1 MHDEIVC
8 VTERVGSS
16 AMELNGRSESVEE
29 PPSYKYCDLVMKGG
43 ITSGVIYPAAA
54 VKLSEEYRFKNIGG
68 TSAGAIAAAVTA
80 AAELGRR
87 GKNSNSFKVLAELPD
102 ELARNGQ
109 LLKLFTP
116 DRSTKKPY
124 HLALGF
130 IGNRTLTGKIIHSVA
145 GVVLASLPWF
155 LLSLAIGLVSP
166 SLFYCAA
173 RWHSL
178 QPVAAL
184 IVRHPFICIAS
195 GLLVGLPLGFASAL
209 AAGVLSTIRSVAA
222 NGFGLCSGMAAQKG
236 SDSLT
241 GWIHQQIQ
249 SAAGRKKGDKPV
261 TFGDLWTAP
270 AYDGET
276 LSTER
281 TIDLKVV
288 TTGLSEGRPFTIP
301 FIGGALYFDPV
312 DFATLF
318 PADVVQW
325 LIAKGEA
332 AEESAHPRLSDAS
345 SHTKIRPVVSPLDDK
360 TPLVRLAGN
369 TDLPILVATRM
380 SLSFPGLL
388 SAVPLYRVDYRL
400 ARNQDED
407 NDTRVGTKVWFS
419 DGGICSNFPLNFFDT
434 PLPRWPTFGLNLLQA
449 RSGACTAGSPRN
461 AADFVTLPK
470 PVGAGPMVW
479 NWLGDAFR
487 GASDELVEERS
498 AASCVGRFIAS
509 IINTMQN
516 WQDNLHAASPGY
528 RDRIVSVRL
537 CPDEGG
543 LNLDMPEDLI
553 TSLSQRGEKAAELLL
568 SEFDFSQHVF
578 TRFRITL
585 SALQEYLKNLVSA
598 HSNPLPQDDL
608 GWSYMNG
615 SKKAPHYAW
624 SHENIQARAAKAIQ
638 DLLDLSDL
646 WKNSLKEREGFS
658 TDSPRPR
665 ADLKGR
671 PDF

>member
-1 MHDEIVC
+1 
-8 VTERVGSS
+8 
-16 AMELNGRSESVEE
+16 MEASVSQE
-29 PPSYKYCDLVMKGG
+29 PASYKYCDLVMKGG

-54 VKLSEEYRFKNIGG
+54 VKLSEEYKFKNIGG

-87 GKNSNSFKVLAELPD
+87 GKNSNAFKVLAELPG

-116 DRSTKKPY
+116 DRSTRKAF

-130 IGNRTLTGKIIHSVA
+130 VGSRTLAGKIIHSAA
-145 GVVLASLPWF
+145 GLILASLPWF
-155 LLSLAIGLVSP
+155 LVALVIGFASP
-166 SLFYCAA
+166 SLLYSTV

-178 QPVAAL
+178 NLVAAL
-184 IVRHPFICIAS
+184 FVRHPFVCTAS
-195 GLLVGLPLGFASAL
+195 GLLVGLLFGFASAL
-209 AAGVLSTIRSVAA
+209 VAGAIATIHAVAA
-222 NGFGLCSGMAAQKG
+222 NRFGLCSGMAAQKG

-249 SAAGRKKGDKPV
+249 SAAGRKNGDKPV

-270 AYDGET
+270 AYTGES

-281 TIDLKVV
+281 MIDLKVV
-288 TTGLSEGRPFTIP
+288 TTSLTEGRPFTIP
-301 FIGGALYFDPV
+301 FIDGALYFDQA
-312 DFATLF
+312 DFASLF
-318 PADVVQW
+318 PADVVEW
-325 LIAKGEA
+325 LIGKGEE
-332 AEESAHPRLSDAS
+332 AEELAHPQSPDADS
-345 SHTKIRPVVSPLDDK
+345 PKKFRPVVSPLDDK
-360 TPLVRLAGN
+360 TLLVRLAGN
-369 TDLPILVATRM
+369 ADLPILVATRM

-388 SAVPLYRVDYRL
+388 SAVPLYRVDYRIE
-400 ARNQDED
+400 RNQDSG

-419 DGGICSNFPLNFFDT
+419 DGGICSNFPLNFFDSA
-434 PLPRWPTFGLNLLQA
+434 LPRWPTFGLNLLQA
-449 RSGACTAGSPRN
+449 RAASCTEGLPRN

-470 PVGAGPMVW
+470 PMRAGPMVW

-487 GASDELVEERS
+487 GANNELVEERS
-498 AASCVGRFIAS
+498 AASCIGRFIAS
-509 IINTMQN
+509 IMNTMQN
-516 WQDNLHAASPGY
+516 WQDNLQAASPGY
-528 RDRIVSVRL
+528 RDRIVTVRL

-553 TSLSQRGEKAAELLL
+553 TSLNQRGEKAAELLL

-585 SALQEYLKNLVSA
+585 CALQEYLKHLAGNY
-598 HSNPLPQDDL
+598 SNPVPQDAL
-608 GWSYMNG
+608 GWSYING
-615 SKKAPHYAW
+615 AKEAPHYAW
-624 SHENIQARAAKAIQ
+624 SHENIQARAAKAIA
-638 DLLDLSDL
+638 DLLELSDL
-646 WKNSLKEREGFS
+646 WRNSLKEREGFC

-665 ADLKGR
+665 AILKSR

>member
-1 MHDEIVC
+1 VE
-8 VTERVGSS
+8 
-16 AMELNGRSESVEE
+16 ASVSPE
-29 PPSYKYCDLVMKGG
+29 PVSYKYCDLVMKGG

-54 VKLSEEYRFKNIGG
+54 VKLSEEYKFKNIGG

-87 GKNSNSFKVLAELPD
+87 SKNSDAFKVLAELPD

-116 DRSTKKPY
+116 NRNTKKPF

-130 IGNRTLTGKIIHSVA
+130 IGNRTPAGKIIHSIA
-145 GVVLASLPWF
+145 GVILASLPWF
-155 LLSLAIGLVSP
+155 LLPLAIGFASP

-178 QPVAAL
+178 QPVVAL
-184 IVRHPFICIAS
+184 FVRHPFICVAS
-195 GLLVGLPLGFASAL
+195 GLLVGLPFGFASAL
-209 AAGVLSTIRSVAA
+209 VAGVISTIRAVAA

-241 GWIHQQIQ
+241 EWIHQQIQ

-270 AYDGET
+270 PYAGET

-301 FIGGALYFDPV
+301 FIDGALYFDPA
-312 DFATLF
+312 DFAALF

-325 LIAKGEA
+325 LLARGEE
-332 AEESAHPRLSDAS
+332 AEESAHPRSSDAKS
-345 SHTKIRPVVSPLDDK
+345 GTKFRPVVSPLDDK
-360 TPLVRLAGN
+360 TPLVRLADN
-369 TDLPILVATRM
+369 ADLPILVATRM
-380 SLSFPGLL
+380 SLGFPGLL

-400 ARNQDED
+400 ARNQDSD
-407 NDTRVGTKVWFS
+407 NETRVGTKVWFS
-419 DGGICSNFPLNFFDT
+419 DGGICSNFPLNFFDA

-449 RSGACTAGSPRN
+449 RSASCTAGSPRN
-461 AADFVTLPK
+461 AGDFVTLPK
-470 PVGAGPMVW
+470 PVGKGPVVW

-487 GASDELVEERS
+487 GTNGELVEERS
-498 AASCVGRFIAS
+498 AASCIGRFIAS
-509 IINTMQN
+509 IMNTMQN
-516 WQDNLHAASPGY
+516 WQDNLQAASPGY

-537 CPDEGG
+537 CRDEGG

-568 SEFDFSQHVF
+568 SEFDFSQHIF

-585 SALQEYLKNLVSA
+585 CALQEYLKHLASA
-598 HSNPLPQDDL
+598 YSNPVPQDDL
-608 GWSYMNG
+608 GWSYING
-615 SKKAPHYAW
+615 AEEPPHYAW
-624 SHENIQARAAKAIQ
+624 SHPNIQAMAAKAIQ

-646 WKNSLKEREGFS
+646 WKNSLKEREGFC

-665 ADLKGR
+665 ADLKSR

>member
-1 MHDEIVC
+1 
-8 VTERVGSS
+8 
-16 AMELNGRSESVEE
+16 MEASVSRE
-29 PPSYKYCDLVMKGG
+29 PVSYKYCDLVMKGG

-87 GKNSNSFKVLAELPD
+87 GKNPDAFKVLQQLPD
-102 ELARNGQ
+102 ELASNGQ

-116 DRSTKKPY
+116 DRSTRKVFRV
-124 HLALGF
+124 ALGF
-130 IGNRTLTGKIIHSVA
+130 VGNRTLPGKIIHSAA
-145 GVVLASLPWF
+145 GVILASLLWF
-155 LLSLAIGLVSP
+155 LLALVIGFAAP
-166 SLFYCAA
+166 SLFYSAV

-178 QPVAAL
+178 QPVVAL
-184 IVRHPFICIAS
+184 FVHHFFVCTAS
-195 GLLVGLPLGFASAL
+195 GLLLGLPFGFASAL
-209 AAGVLSTIRSVAA
+209 VAGAIATVRAVAA

-261 TFGDLWTAP
+261 TFGDLWTAQ
-270 AYDGET
+270 AYAGES

-288 TTGLSEGRPFTIP
+288 TTSLTEGRPFTIP
-301 FIGGALYFDPV
+301 FIDGALYFNQA

-318 PADVVQW
+318 PPDVVQW
-325 LIAKGEA
+325 LIARGEE
-332 AEESAHPRLSDAS
+332 AEELAHPLSPDANS
-345 SHTKIRPVVSPLDDK
+345 RTKFRPVVSPLDDN
-360 TPLVRLAGN
+360 TRLVRLAGN
-369 TDLPILVATRM
+369 ADLPILVATRM

-388 SAVPLYRVDYRL
+388 SAVPLYRVDYRID
-400 ARNQDED
+400 RNRNSD

-419 DGGICSNFPLNFFDT
+419 DGGICSNFPLNFFDS

-449 RSGACTAGSPRN
+449 RASSCTEGSPRN

-487 GASDELVEERS
+487 GANDELVEERS
-498 AASCVGRFIAS
+498 AASCIGRFIAS
-509 IINTMQN
+509 IMNTMQN
-516 WQDNLHAASPGY
+516 WQDNLQAASPGY

-537 CPDEGG
+537 CRDEGG

-553 TSLSQRGEKAAELLL
+553 TSLNQRGEKAAELLL
-568 SEFDFSQHVF
+568 SEFDFSQHIF

-585 SALQEYLKNLVSA
+585 CALQEYLKHLASA
-598 HSNPLPQDDL
+598 YSNPVPQDAI
-608 GWSYMNG
+608 GWSYING
-615 SKKAPHYAW
+615 AKEAPHYAW
-624 SHENIQARAAKAIQ
+624 SHENIQARAAKAIA
-638 DLLDLSDL
+638 DLLELSDL
-646 WKNSLKEREGFS
+646 WRNSLKEREGFC

-665 ADLKGR
+665 AILKSR